1 MSDRPTFKWK
11 EQEVRAAGMLFFVN
25 GENNVKLFLMRKPS
39 KQWENT
45 YWEDLGGKTDN
56 RDHSYE
62 ETAIREVVEECNNSV
77 FSNEDTFDTCCEKI
91 RMLLQHKPYE
101 MFYCPKSKYL
111 YKLNTYIKKTVNL
124 NSFTPSSPRDPQC
137 WVGIA
142 SRHIR
147 LQRVID
153 KYITHFTHFEQF

>member
-111 YKLNTYIKKTVNL
+111 LYKVELDKAILNLKMSRFKRIESCEQIPHYFRWKTKPYYKSVH
-124 NSFTPSSPRDPQC
+124 PR
-137 WVGIA
+137 
-142 SRHIR
+142 IR
-147 LQRVID
+147 SMKNV
-153 KYITHFTHFEQF
+153 FV